1 MSWLQKL
8 IDLIYKDGE
17 FIWDNIYIFVT
28 FGVVLVGL
36 TLAIN
41 KVLNNRLNRK
51 YQEARDKIEDLK
63 QENKTL
69 SAENQALREIY
80 NKYDEIPRLMM
91 GTNENFSCPSAEAI
105 SNKINRKDSMKKKI
119 DSFVKSIFDKKQ

>member
-51 YQEARDKIEDLK
+51 YQEARDKIEELM

-69 SAENQALREIY
+69 MVFLKLKIFYIDNLPLRILWRQLNNLEI
-80 NKYDEIPRLMM
+80 IW
-91 GTNENFSCPSAEAI
+91 
-105 SNKINRKDSMKKKI
+105 
-119 DSFVKSIFDKKQ
+119 Q

>member
-1 MSWLQKL
+1 MSWFQKL
-8 IDLIYKDGE
+8 VELIYKDGE

-28 FGVVLVGL
+28 FGIVLIGL

-51 YQEARDKIEDLK
+51 YQKACDKIEELK
-63 QENKTL
+63 QENQIL

-91 GTNENFSCPSAEAI
+91 GTNENFSCPTAESI
-105 SNKINRKDSMKKKI
+105 SNKINRKDSMKKR
-119 DSFVKSIFDKKQ
+119 